1 MAKRTIEQVDV
12 AGRRVLMR
20 VDFNVPLDGVRVT
33 DDRRIRLALPTIRS
47 VLDRGGRLVLMSH
60 LGRPGG
66 KGHEPALSLEPAAA
80 RLGELLEGVPVRFV
94 ADDCVSAAAA
104 EAVEQLEDGS
114 VLVLQ
119 NLRFNGG
126 ETSGDAAFAGSLAAY
141 GDIYAHEAFGTAHR
155 GDASVLAVPRT
166 MAGKPRVAGLLLDK
180 ELRYLSDTVARAGE
194 GFVALLGGA
203 KVSDKL
209 GAIANLIGKVEAV
222 LIGGAMAYTF
232 LKALG
237 QSVGSSLVEPDRFKD
252 ARETL
257 EAATRRETRL
267 LLPNDH
273 VCGKELTAGTPVQVL
288 REGIPE
294 GWMGL
299 DIGPETVG
307 RFGTVLE
314 GARTIVW
321 NGPVG
326 AFETPPFDAG
336 TRAMAEA
343 IAAATGRGATTVVG
357 GGDSAAAV
365 ERFGLA
371 EHFSHVSTG
380 GGASLQML
388 EGRRFESVELLD
400 DAT

>member
-1 MAKRTIEQVDV
+1 
-12 AGRRVLMR
+12 
-20 VDFNVPLDGVRVT
+20 
-33 DDRRIRLALPTIRS
+33 
-47 VLDRGGRLVLMSH
+47 
-60 LGRPGG
+60 
-66 KGHEPALSLEPAAA
+66 
-80 RLGELLEGVPVRFV
+80 
-94 ADDCVSAAAA
+94 DCVSAAAA

-126 ETSGDAAFAGSLAAY
+126 EKSGDEAFAGSLAAY

-155 GDASVLAVPRT
+155 SDASVVAVPRA

-232 LKALG
+232 LKTLG
-237 QSVGSSLVEPDRFKD
+237 QSVGSSLVEPDRFRD

-257 EAATRRETRL
+257 EAATQRETRL

-273 VCGKELTAGTPVQVL
+273 VCGKELAAGTPVQVT

-299 DIGPETVG
+299 DIGPETIG
-307 RFGTVLE
+307 RFGKVLE

-343 IAAATGRGATTVVG
+343 IAAATARGATTVVG

-371 EHFSHVSTG
+371 GQFSHVSTG

-388 EGRRFESVELLD
+388 EGRGFESVELLD